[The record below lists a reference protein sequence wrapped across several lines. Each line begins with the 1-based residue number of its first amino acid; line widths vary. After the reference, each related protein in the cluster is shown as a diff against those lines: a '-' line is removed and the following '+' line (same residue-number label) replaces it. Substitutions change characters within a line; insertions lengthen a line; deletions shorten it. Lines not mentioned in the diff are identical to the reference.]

1 MISVAGKEESP
12 RVLSV
17 IQINSLDRREQP
29 GKHGAES
36 YLRYVEIQKVL
47 KEHSKIEWTSNYYF
61 SQIDCMVSDL
71 KKTIPTMIVINT
83 HGEACTG
90 NFNHD
95 GETITPETFWKKIK
109 PILQQERS
117 SSPIYI
123 VAVQCYGLWFA
134 KQLQK
139 IATDAPRDVIV
150 HGLSTKYTWDSCS
163 CKAEI
168 IAQAIYS
175 EMTMLISTICQ
186 REELSR
192 IQK

>member
-1 MISVAGKEESP
+1 M
-12 RVLSV
+12 

-29 GKHGAES
+29 GKHCSES
-36 YLRYVEIQKVL
+36 YLCYVEVQKVL
-47 KEHSKIEWTSNYYF
+47 KEHPKIEWSATYYF

-71 KKTIPTMIVINT
+71 KKTLPTMIVINT
-83 HGEACTG
+83 HGDVGTG

-95 GETITPETFWKKIK
+95 GETITPETFWKKVK
-109 PILQQERS
+109 PILQQECS

-134 KQLQK
+134 KQLQT
-139 IATDAPRDVIV
+139 IATESDAPQDVII
-150 HGLSTKYTWDSCS
+150 HGLSTKYTCS

-168 IAQAIYS
+168 ITQAIHS

-186 REELSR
+186 REELSKT
-192 IQK
+192 QK